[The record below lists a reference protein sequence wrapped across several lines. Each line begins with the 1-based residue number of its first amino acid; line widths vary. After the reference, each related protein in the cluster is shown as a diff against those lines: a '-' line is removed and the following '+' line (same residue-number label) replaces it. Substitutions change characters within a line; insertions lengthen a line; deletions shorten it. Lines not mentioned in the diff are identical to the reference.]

1 MSRRPRHRF
10 LEALA
15 DARGRPL
22 VLAHRG
28 DSSHAPEN
36 TLEAAVLGHRSG
48 ADGWEFDVRLTRDGV
63 PILLHDPCL
72 ARTTDVARVY
82 PDDPRADLGYLAAEF
97 TLDEVRRLDAGS
109 WFVDPAG
116 GARSATAFGTLG
128 RLAPGDR
135 EAFASGRV
143 RIPTLEEALA
153 ITVDLDWPANVEI
166 KSGHDGDF
174 TLLDA
179 VLGVVA
185 RLGAAGRVL
194 VSSFDHAEV
203 AHASASGLGVATG
216 VLAASPVYRP
226 AEYVRR
232 LGADAYHAS
241 ASALGAGGAA
251 YLRGRS
257 ARSLRVDDLD
267 ECRRAGVPV
276 LAYTVN
282 ESGPGKMAGHL
293 AEAGM
298 AGLFTDDPRAVVAS
312 FIPSGG
318 HTRRRSD
325 GAGHRSDDPSG
336 PPTAPGS
343 R

>member
-1 MSRRPRHRF
+1 MNRL
-10 LEALA
+10 LEALRGA
-15 DARGRPL
+15 TGRPL

-36 TLEAAVLGHRSG
+36 TLEAAALGHRSG

-63 PILLHDPCL
+63 PILLHDPGL
-72 ARTTDVARVY
+72 GRTTDVASAY
-82 PDDPRADLGYLAAEF
+82 PDDPRADLGYMAADF
-97 TLDEVRRLDAGS
+97 TLGEIRRLDAGS
-109 WFVDPAG
+109 WFVGPAG
-116 GARSATAFGTLG
+116 GPRSASAFGTLD
-128 RLAPGDR
+128 RLDPADLA
-135 EAFASGRV
+135 AFASGRV
-143 RIPTLEEALA
+143 RVPTLEEALA
-153 ITVDLDWPANVEI
+153 MTAELDWPANVEV

-174 TLLDA
+174 ATIDA
-179 VLGVVA
+179 VLAVID
-185 RLGAAGRVL
+185 RLGVADRVI

-203 AHASASGLGVATG
+203 ARAGASGLGVATA
-216 VLAASPVYRP
+216 VLAASPVSRP
-226 AEYVRR
+226 ADYVRR

-257 ARSLRVDDLD
+257 TGSLRVGDLA

-282 ESGPGKMAGHL
+282 EFGPKEMAGHL
-293 AEAGM
+293 AEAGV
-298 AGLFTDDPRAVVAS
+298 AGLFTDDPGTGVAS
-312 FIPSGG
+312 FTPSGA

-325 GAGHRSDDPSG
+325 GAGRRSADLSG